1 MSLLRPK
8 AHVPPHGHALRR
20 TSTASPGPG
29 GVAGALAGHHRG
41 RRDPARRRSSRLV
54 EEERVAAPA
63 PVYSDLGEVEGVLAA
78 IAERHFRTQEVDEVQ
93 TLTAFVCAVKAKSM
107 LKDMA
112 RF

>member
-41 RRDPARRRSSRLV
+41 RRDPGRRRSSRLV
-54 EEERVAAPA
+54 DEERLPA
-63 PVYSDLGEVEGVLAA
+63 PPPIYGDIAEVEGMLAT
-78 IAERHFRTQEVDEVQ
+78 IAERHFREEEVREVEV
-93 TLTAFVCAVKAKSM
+93 LANFMWVVKAKAQTG
-107 LKDMA
+107 K
-112 RF
+112 